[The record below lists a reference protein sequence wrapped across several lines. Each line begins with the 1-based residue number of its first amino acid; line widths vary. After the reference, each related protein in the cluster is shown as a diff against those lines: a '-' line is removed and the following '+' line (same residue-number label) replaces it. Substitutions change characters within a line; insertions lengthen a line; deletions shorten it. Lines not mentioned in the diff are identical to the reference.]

1 LRIGPVDKPENMRL
15 VATRR
20 LEGGSVLARDVVT
33 GRHGSVPLLRRGT
46 KIDPRYVQALERAGI
61 NAVYVEDPISEG
73 IVATPALSEETRNEA
88 TRVLERAL
96 SSARRHSDG
105 SASLPESAVT
115 ELTAVARLIAT
126 EISACDDAIFA
137 LQDLAAADAYTM
149 QHSIDVTAIGL
160 LIGRRLFRDSGW
172 IDYRGSRRFEKV
184 DERVVQLGLG
194 LILHDV
200 GKLTV
205 PQEILAKNGPL
216 DPMEWELIKRH
227 PMAGLDMLA
236 SSSNLSAVARTVI
249 RSHHERWDGS
259 GYPEGLVG
267 TAIHQYA
274 RIAAVADVYDAVT
287 SERPYS
293 KARPPHVGWQII
305 VDGVGSHFE
314 QEVVDTF
321 RRVVAP
327 YPPGSEIVLE
337 DGSKGLV
344 VSVEVEAPEQPLVR
358 VVWDPSG
365 KQITPYELRVDA
377 VPTLAHAA

>member
-1 LRIGPVDKPENMRL
+1 MRL

-20 LEGGSVLARDVVT
+20 LEGGAVLARDVVT

-46 KIDPRYVQALERAGI
+46 KIDPRYVGALERAGI
-61 NAVYVEDPISEG
+61 NAVYVEDAISEG
-73 IVATPALSEETRNEA
+73 IAATPALSEETRAQA
-88 TRVLERAL
+88 TRGLERAL
-96 SSARRHSDG
+96 SSARRHPDG
-105 SASLPESAVT
+105 TTTLPESAVS

-126 EISACDDAIFA
+126 EISTCDDAIYA

-160 LIGRRLFRDSGW
+160 LVGRRLFRDSGW
-172 IDYRGSRRFEKV
+172 IDFRGSRRFEKV

-194 LILHDV
+194 LILHDI

-205 PQEILAKNGPL
+205 PQEILTKDGPL
-216 DPMEWELIKRH
+216 DEIEWELIKRH

-259 GYPEGLVG
+259 GYPEGLIG
-267 TAIHQYA
+267 ESIHQYA
-274 RIAAVADVYDAVT
+274 RVAAVADVYDAVT

-305 VDGVGSHFE
+305 VDGIASHFE
-314 QEVVDTF
+314 TEVVETF

-327 YPPGSEIVLE
+327 YPPGSEIELE
-337 DGSKGLV
+337 DGSRGLV

-365 KQITPYELRVDA
+365 EQIAPYELRVDA
-377 VPTLAHAA
+377 APSLARAA